1 MSGHLIDIISF
12 GSVFLIMAAYSFLV
26 YRHKERNKEFDWK
39 KRISPST
46 PLPVDEVVTSS
57 TLLKDQNFSE
67 QYFKSKL
74 VRIEGLR
81 EWLLHGGISMSPSL
95 FLAIFAL
102 VGLICGSIFHFI
114 LHLSVV
120 TSFLLG
126 VGLSLMIPWI
136 LVLYLT
142 SRQKNKFL
150 EDFPTALDTMRRALR
165 AGYSADRTMEM
176 VAEQQTGLVGE
187 VFRVITEKMRLG
199 ESAETVMA
207 EMANR
212 LGINEFRMLSIVFI
226 LQRETGGSLA
236 EAMESYSKI
245 IRART
250 SLQKKIKALS
260 AEVRVTAMILSAV
273 PFFILGAV
281 YVTSP
286 RYLDP
291 LFFTERGNHLLLVGG
306 AMLVVGIGVMFRMA
320 YKEVY

>member
-81 EWLLHGGISMSPSL
+81 EWLLHGGISMSPSV

-126 VGLSLMIPWI
+126 VGLSLMIPGFWC
-136 LVLYLT
+136 
-142 SRQKNKFL
+142 
-150 EDFPTALDTMRRALR
+150 
-165 AGYSADRTMEM
+165 
-176 VAEQQTGLVGE
+176 
-187 VFRVITEKMRLG
+187 
-199 ESAETVMA
+199 
-207 EMANR
+207 
-212 LGINEFRMLSIVFI
+212 FI
-226 LQRETGGSLA
+226 LQVD
-236 EAMESYSKI
+236 
-245 IRART
+245 
-250 SLQKKIKALS
+250 KKIS
-260 AEVRVTAMILSAV
+260 
-273 PFFILGAV
+273 F
-281 YVTSP
+281 
-286 RYLDP
+286 
-291 LFFTERGNHLLLVGG
+291 
-306 AMLVVGIGVMFRMA
+306 
-320 YKEVY
+320 